1 MINCSL
7 LLDFEENVIAKIKD
21 EDDQLLTPAA
31 GKWRTGK
38 LCAAQSARKHTVFL
52 VAMMQN
58 GFGPTLIVGDDVRVP
73 KYCLKFTL
81 KCS

>member
-1 MINCSL
+1 M
-7 LLDFEENVIAKIKD
+7 ENRQIV
-21 EDDQLLTPAA
+21 
-31 GKWRTGK
+31 R
-38 LCAAQSARKHTVFL
+38 AQSARKHTVFL

-81 KCS
+81 KFS